1 MRIKNLL
8 NGYLLIIN
16 FMKFVLNSKI
26 IESEKKDKIKNAII
40 LLHGYGGD
48 GADISSIAF
57 TWKRF
62 IDDTI
67 FLCPDGYQVC
77 KLNPTG
83 FQWFDLSIDDPD
95 YVITEVKKA
104 EKILIEYIEQI
115 KENYNIDNSQ
125 IILAGFSHGCMMSI
139 NLGLICSQSFR
150 SVIGFSGKIIDKED
164 LQKRIISNT
173 DMLLFHGDADEV
185 VPSSNLLEAKD
196 FLERNKIKVEV
207 KMIKNCSH
215 HIPIEAMSLALK
227 YIKKII

>member
-1 MRIKNLL
+1 ME
-8 NGYLLIIN
+8 
-16 FMKFVLNSKI
+16 FVLNSKI
-26 IESEKKDKIKNAII
+26 IESEKKHKIKNAII

-48 GADISSIAF
+48 GADISSIAH
-57 TWKRF
+57 TWRRC
-62 IDDTI
+62 IDNTI
-67 FLCPDGYQVC
+67 FLCPDGHQTC
-77 KLNPTG
+77 KLNPNG
-83 FQWFDLSIDDPD
+83 FQWFDLSIDDQN
-95 YVITEVKKA
+95 YVVSEAKKA

-125 IILAGFSHGCMMSI
+125 IILAGFSQGCMMSI

>member
-1 MRIKNLL
+1 MEFI
-8 NGYLLIIN
+8 
-16 FMKFVLNSKI
+16 LNSKI

-83 FQWFDLSIDDPD
+83 FQWFDLSIDDKD
-95 YVITEVKKA
+95 YVIAEVKKA
-104 EKILIEYIEQI
+104 EKILIKYIEQI
-115 KENYNIDNSQ
+115 KKKYDLNNSQ
-125 IILAGFSHGCMMSI
+125 IILAGFSQGCMMSI
-139 NLGLICSQSFR
+139 NLGLICSQSFK
-150 SVIGFSGKIIDKED
+150 SVIGFSGKIIDRED
-164 LQKRIISNT
+164 LKKRIISNT

-185 VPSSNLLEAKD
+185 VPPSNLLEAKD

-207 KMIKNCSH
+207 NMIKNCSH
-215 HIPIEAMSLALK
+215 HIPIEALSLALK